1 MNSNGNQKDVSITTV
16 EEFPFDLNT
25 FLIVSKFISCSIGI
39 PLNLSVVVAITGSRQ
54 LRNQPRNI
62 FLLAITFSYLIFF
75 VPAIVELIHWE
86 SVPIKSVCQ
95 ANVAVIGLT
104 HALLLLN
111 MSLALMDRYVAINH
125 PVWYREK
132 MTASLAC
139 AIVTF
144 GSALIALLIKFVYVL
159 KPSSTLCQMWNVH
172 TITLMTVLFLLISI
186 CTVLN
191 WIVYRQTLKIQEH
204 IAAAAAA
211 EVENIEWV
219 ELDDFANKSRG
230 SVALDDLSSNIRSMP
245 IHYVPDIINSLDH
258 HHLMSE
264 TEIKATRTLIV
275 GVTSFV
281 VTAYVSVGFVSSFF
295 ACRITMGELQCGNL
309 TWIPAFYGSLIFLIG
324 NDELRKTWARA
335 SK

>member
-1 MNSNGNQKDVSITTV
+1 
-16 EEFPFDLNT
+16 
-25 FLIVSKFISCSIGI
+25 
-39 PLNLSVVVAITGSRQ
+39 LSVVVAIIRRRN

-62 FLLAITFSYLIFF
+62 FLLGITFSYLSFF
-75 VPAIVELIHWE
+75 VPAIIELIHWE
-86 SVPIKSVCQ
+86 SITIESVCQ
-95 ANVAVIGLT
+95 VNVAVIGLS

-111 MSLALMDRYVAINH
+111 MSLALMDRYMAINH

-132 MTASLAC
+132 MTVSLAC

-230 SVALDDLSSNIRSMP
+230 SVALDDLSSNIQSMAN
-245 IHYVPDIINSLDH
+245 HQAPDIINSLDH